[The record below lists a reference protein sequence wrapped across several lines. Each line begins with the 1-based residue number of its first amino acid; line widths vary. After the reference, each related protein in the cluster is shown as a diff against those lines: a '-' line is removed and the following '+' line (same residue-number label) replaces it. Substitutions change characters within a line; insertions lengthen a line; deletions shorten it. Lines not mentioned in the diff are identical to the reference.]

1 MDTPPSGD
9 TWVGLS
15 TEPLPVEEITGWVSR
30 ADCGAVVLFSG
41 NARDHSS
48 GRPGVHQLE
57 YEAYEEQVLG
67 RLRAIADAARVQWPA
82 LGKIALVHRIGLLS
96 VGDSAVVV
104 AVSSPHRADA
114 FAAASF
120 GIDTLKATVPIWKR
134 ESWNGGESWG
144 LEAQHVVE
152 VS

>member
-1 MDTPPSGD
+1 MRIPDSGE
-9 TWVGLS
+9 TWLGLS
-15 TEPLPVEEITGWVSR
+15 TEPLPVDQITSWVSR
-30 ADCGAVVLFSG
+30 ADCGAVVVFSG
-41 NARDHSS
+41 NARDHSEGRS
-48 GRPGVHQLE
+48 GVYQLE

-67 RLRAIADAARVQWPA
+67 RLQAIADSARAHWPM
-82 LGKIALVHRIGLLS
+82 LGKIALLHRIGVLS

-104 AVSSPHRADA
+104 AVSSPHRAEA

-134 ESWNGGESWG
+134 ESWQGGESWG
-144 LEAQHVVE
+144 LEAQHVAE